1 MDVRSYTGGL
11 PWYKGYSAYGA
22 DAKLPSPS
30 DDPATFE
37 NSSEGERTHVVQFY
51 EDDAFLCKAL
61 TDFAGA
67 GLDAGETVIV
77 VADEAH
83 RQALEQQLRARGLD
97 VESTARAGTLT
108 MLDARET
115 LSAFMVD
122 GMPSWDPFA
131 ARLHALLAKGR
142 AGGRRVRIYGEM
154 VDLLWREGNH
164 RAAIRLEEMWNALQ
178 KTDPTHLL
186 CGYSMDNFVNASD
199 AGAFARVCDV
209 HGQVRP
215 AESHAPA
222 PDAGAQ
228 ARQVAQLQQRAR
240 ALETEIRRRHDLEVE
255 LRQALEREQAANRA
269 RDEFLGMLGHELRN
283 PLGPIVL
290 ALDLMA
296 MELGTTAARERE
308 VIEREVR
315 LLVRLVD
322 DLLEAARLAHGA
334 IDLDKQSVEMAQIV
348 AQAIENATPLIERKR
363 HALKIAVPAAGL
375 QVHGDRQRLARAVGH
390 LVTNAAK
397 YTPAGG
403 TIRIA
408 GERRDG
414 HIVLRVEDHGAGIAA
429 ELLPRVFEPFVQ
441 DERGLDRAEGG
452 MGIGLAI
459 AKRVFALHGGSVSA
473 DSAGPGRGSVFT
485 VSLPRAPGEA

>member
-1 MDVRSYTGGL
+1 
-11 PWYKGYSAYGA
+11 
-22 DAKLPSPS
+22 
-30 DDPATFE
+30 
-37 NSSEGERTHVVQFY
+37 
-51 EDDAFLCKAL
+51 
-61 TDFAGA
+61 
-67 GLDAGETVIV
+67 
-77 VADEAH
+77 
-83 RQALEQQLRARGLD
+83 
-97 VESTARAGTLT
+97 
-108 MLDARET
+108 
-115 LSAFMVD
+115 
-122 GMPSWDPFA
+122 
-131 ARLHALLAKGR
+131 
-142 AGGRRVRIYGEM
+142 
-154 VDLLWREGNH
+154 
-164 RAAIRLEEMWNALQ
+164 
-178 KTDPTHLL
+178 
-186 CGYSMDNFVNASD
+186 
-199 AGAFARVCDV
+199 
-209 HGQVRP
+209 
-215 AESHAPA
+215 
-222 PDAGAQ
+222 
-228 ARQVAQLQQRAR
+228 
-240 ALETEIRRRHDLEVE
+240 
-255 LRQALEREQAANRA
+255 
-269 RDEFLGMLGHELRN
+269 
-283 PLGPIVL
+283 
-290 ALDLMA
+290 MA